1 MLIAVYAWT
10 INRTKCPFALIVNLY
25 IINHSRP
32 ATALITA
39 DWRLLSNYKAP
50 GGIITLMRRR
60 KRVEK
65 PRKEPEDGTSEQVAR
80 YWPPHTYE
88 ECLSVSSCPRRGLRA
103 LSSPLCVIPRV
114 VSRHFSLSLSL
125 SLSLSSFF
133 LLRYFSCTNP
143 GDFEEDRGKNIQ
155 SSFISRTLVPRFKLW
170 SFIYLETRKLIF
182 PPFY

>member
-133 LLRYFSCTNP
+133 LLRYFHARIPVISKKIAVKI
-143 GDFEEDRGKNIQ
+143 FKAV
-155 SSFISRTLVPRFKLW
+155 SSLEHWSRVLNFDPLFIWKL
-170 SFIYLETRKLIF
+170 EN
-182 PPFY
+182 